1 MTIDEAFE
9 TILERNKNKI
19 PCSASAVEMQ
29 AECGASIGEINA
41 RMRERY
47 KAGEIGYFRSIN
59 EIRFY
64 EDRIDRR

>member
-9 TILERNKNKI
+9 TILQRNSGKM

-47 KAGEIGYFRSIN
+47 KAGEVGYFRAIN
-59 EIRFY
+59 GIRF
-64 EDRIDRR
+64 IAVVS